1 MKKKLS
7 LICFFVIFFFLFC
20 IQKVF
25 AYDYS
30 QSCYKESVEQ
40 LAKILF
46 HETAGTFP
54 NDPDN
59 RFFVNASV
67 AAVVVNNAN
76 VDYQTNNMASKS
88 KWDKKI
94 YYLRDGVYASHSSYR
109 DNSLENIEAAKGLK
123 NLHGQMVYISALVL
137 SGKYTFPTNMMG
149 QAAPYLA
156 KTYCEPT
163 NGWHIFPTAPD
174 QTEIC
179 YVKGVPKTGKDVF
192 GNNISDDSFEH
203 YQSLAKSL
211 MKSDYSEYTSDNVC
225 SKVANISGGES
236 GGSSNGNSGVNKC
249 NVSLNIHTCENPDF
263 VRVIYFIKLLIG
275 ILEIIVP
282 IGLIIMGIVDFSKSV
297 ATNDETIQK
306 KNIMLFF
313 KRIIYAILVFAVPWV
328 VKVIIVSLGDLTKE
342 VNFTDCLENATSEK
356 IDELQSDYNKLEEEY
371 RKNNCSIDNN
381 NDSDD
386 EGNLDN
392 KVNKKSN
399 SIFIGDSR
407 TVGMFN
413 CVDKKSNEFSIAK
426 GGAGYSWLNGTAL
439 TELKTTIKGKED
451 SYIIINMGTN
461 SGLTENEA
469 NQYAQLYNKIAT
481 DYPNSQVVAVSV
493 TQIDVNTAKS
503 NGMYSGISLT
513 SDSVNKFNGYLK
525 NKLDSKIKYCDVYS
539 KIASTYK
546 TLDGVHYD
554 CNTYKDIYNAINSC
568 LK

>member
-1 MKKKLS
+1 MKRKKNY
-7 LICFFVIFFFLFC
+7 LIIFFAI
-20 IQKVF
+20 IQIFICCDV
-25 AYDYS
+25 ANAAQLSGNVCDP
-30 QSCYKESVEQ
+30 EAVDQ
-40 LAKILF
+40 LAMIIY
-46 HETAGTFP
+46 HETGLLTSVK
-54 NDPDN
+54 DED
-59 RFFVNASV
+59 FFANLTTGSVALNNASGGNGDTL
-67 AAVVVNNAN
+67 A
-76 VDYQTNNMASKS
+76 
-88 KWDKKI
+88 KKI
-94 YYLRDGVYASHSSYR
+94 QNMTDNQYQGHSTYKYSTITKELS
-109 DNSLENIEAAKGLK
+109 DPGKFI
-123 NLHGQMVYISALVL
+123 YIAGLVL
-137 SGKYTFPTNMMG
+137 SNKYN
-149 QAAPYLA
+149 
-156 KTYCEPT
+156 
-163 NGWHIFPTAPD
+163 
-174 QTEIC
+174 
-179 YVKGVPKTGKDVF
+179 VPKNINWQIAAAFIPGTPWLTIQATYKGAYTTSYGTGGPPLVSTDIF
-192 GNNISDDSFEH
+192 GNNVPTDVNYYRELSKTLQKD
-203 YQSLAKSL
+203 
-211 MKSDYSEYTSDNVC
+211 DYSSYTLDNVC
-225 SKVANISGGES
+225 SKVANISDGES

-313 KRIIYAILVFAVPWV
+313 KRIIYAILVFAVPWI

-386 EGNLDN
+386 DGNLDN
-392 KVNKKSN
+392 KVNPKSN

-426 GGAGYSWLNGTAL
+426 GGAGSSWLNGTVL